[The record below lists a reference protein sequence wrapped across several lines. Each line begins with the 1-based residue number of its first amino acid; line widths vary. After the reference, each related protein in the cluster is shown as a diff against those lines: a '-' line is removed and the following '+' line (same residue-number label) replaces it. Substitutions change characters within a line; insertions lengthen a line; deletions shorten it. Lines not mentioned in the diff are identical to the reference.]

1 MKEGGGGRGGS
12 LASPTQH
19 LLQNSHQG
27 FSQQHTHLGHAKGSS
42 RPPFSCSLNHGF
54 GFPWLMVPVRAKPR
68 PHPHNLVFSPLP
80 ASCLPPGMQVWKQ
93 PLPEFSTEPSPFPF
107 GGGQCWHLSG
117 FRVSTG
123 LFETSGAPLRYSKG
137 DVCPLPN
144 RMMRDVQKDNAH
156 PRPALVVPH
165 LFWLRTEKRTQD
177 IPPCSPCKP
186 FSQICEGNSRTNKN
200 ESQTFP
206 SHSGKHELIPLQRQP
221 SCVPYPVPWTG
232 NGRSGSRAVMR
243 GDLRPWEIG
252 CFMCINH

>member
-1 MKEGGGGRGGS
+1 MKRDSSNTSGATGEVQFSWSTGPSAGDERGWRRKGREPCLPHTAPAPKQPPGLLTATHTSRACKGQLQTSILLLLKPWVWVS
-12 LASPTQH
+12 LAHGTSQSKTKTPSPQPGVFT
-19 LLQNSHQG
+19 
-27 FSQQHTHLGHAKGSS
+27 
-42 RPPFSCSLNHGF
+42 PPMH
-54 GFPWLMVPVRAKPR
+54 
-68 PHPHNLVFSPLP
+68 
-80 ASCLPPGMQVWKQ
+80 PGMQVWKQ

-177 IPPCSPCKP
+177 ITPCKPCKP

-200 ESQTFP
+200 SHRPFP
-206 SHSGKHELIPLQRQP
+206 VIVE
-221 SCVPYPVPWTG
+221 
-232 NGRSGSRAVMR
+232 NM
-243 GDLRPWEIG
+243 
-252 CFMCINH
+252 N